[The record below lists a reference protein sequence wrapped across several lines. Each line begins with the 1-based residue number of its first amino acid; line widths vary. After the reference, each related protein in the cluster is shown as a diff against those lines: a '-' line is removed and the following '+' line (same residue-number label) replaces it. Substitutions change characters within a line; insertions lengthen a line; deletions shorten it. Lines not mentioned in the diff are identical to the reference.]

1 MNLLLILPGFIV
13 AFASI
18 LLYELDRRKLCK
30 ELSLYKKLSSL
41 YRKLSSSSKNNVHF
55 YVTCELNHRD
65 EIIYTLWIGEPY
77 YTEDKGFVSDAWS
90 SILAVNESFVSY
102 NLNYSDFKDM
112 KIGEIKEVFINL
124 KN

>member
-124 KN
+124 ND

>member
-1 MNLLLILPGFIV
+1 MNILLIFPGFIV
-13 AFASI
+13 ALI
-18 LLYELDRRKLCK
+18 IMLLYEHKI
-30 ELSLYKKLSSL
+30 
-41 YRKLSSSSKNNVHF
+41 RKLSTSSRNNVHL

-90 SILAVNESFVSY
+90 RILAVNESFVSY

-124 KN
+124 ND

>member
-1 MNLLLILPGFIV
+1 MNLLLILPVFIV

-30 ELSLYKKLSSL
+30 ELSLY
-41 YRKLSSSSKNNVHF
+41 RKLSSSSKNNVHF
-55 YVTCELNHRD
+55 YVTCELNHRG

-90 SILAVNESFVSY
+90 SILAVNESFVLY

-112 KIGEIKEVFINL
+112 KIGEIKEVFINF
-124 KN
+124 KD

>member
-1 MNLLLILPGFIV
+1 MKLLLICIV
-13 AFASI
+13 FFI
-18 LLYELDRRKLCK
+18 LLFIILFIIQSIKI
-30 ELSLYKKLSSL
+30 
-41 YRKLSSSSKNNVHF
+41 RKLSTSSKNNVHF

-124 KN
+124 KD